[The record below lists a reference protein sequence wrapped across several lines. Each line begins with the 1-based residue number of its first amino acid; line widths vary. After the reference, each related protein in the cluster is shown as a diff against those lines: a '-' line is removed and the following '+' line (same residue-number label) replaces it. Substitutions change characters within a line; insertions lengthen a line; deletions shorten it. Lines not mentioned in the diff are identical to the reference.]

1 MNRTYV
7 GKYLDECLNN
17 ASKELN
23 VAEEDLNYKII
34 KDNHS
39 FINKKVEI
47 EVMDVDLY
55 SSSSNNHLNYTEDF
69 TKDVAKKRVVINEDN
84 VINND
89 ENGVKVENG
98 DVVVIEGLSKVYK
111 EQITIRPCEKIKLFI
126 NGELCSEKGPY
137 EINQS
142 DKIDYIGEK
151 IEQVKKI
158 SVNISVDKME
168 GYIKV
173 EYKPAYVYKLRDKP
187 MAKDLILKAMKV
199 EEDYPKKYTLT
210 EIKEILRQNKI
221 TDGIIYKN
229 LIEAC
234 ALGNGEEKLIA
245 EGISAIDD
253 TPNEIKVLFDIG
265 EKRIVN
271 ENSNEKI
278 DYRNVY
284 SISSITEGQ
293 VLAEIIPGKNGQDGK
308 NICGEVLKKKTV
320 KSRTIKIGDGCK
332 VEGNSIIATKTGRPS
347 SKNGILS
354 VNSLYNI
361 QDVDIKSGNIFFVGD
376 VYIKGNVKEG
386 MKVKSGNSLTIEKNV
401 DISTIVAGGEINIKG
416 SVIKSTVLTG
426 QVDMEKKM
434 YLEKLN
440 EYKDIISKLISAVE
454 KLNESSNNSKKI
466 SELVKIL
473 IENRYKSI
481 PKLSLNIITHSICED
496 SDNNDLVSFIR
507 SKMMGLNLSK
517 IESIEDLRNLE
528 ELITNEIELLEDNM
542 IIPADIYIGY
552 CQDSLIKSTGN
563 IIIKDKGQYVS
574 NLTALNDII
583 FLRDDSVARGGVISA
598 RGNIKLGIVGS
609 PSGVTTK
616 LEVLQGGIITAK
628 IAYSNT
634 VFCFG
639 ERLKTLDVSSKDIK
653 AYVNKEGEI
662 IIEKFVL

>member
-34 KDNHS
+34 NDNHS

-55 SSSSNNHLNYTEDF
+55 SSSSNNNLNYTEDF
-69 TKDVAKKRVVINEDN
+69 TKDVAKKRVVTNEDN

-98 DVVVIEGLSKVYK
+98 NVVVIEGLSKVDK
-111 EQITIRPCEKIKLFI
+111 EQITIKPCEKIKLFI

-137 EINQS
+137 EITQS

-158 SVNISVDKME
+158 SVNISVDKMK

-187 MAKDLILKAMKV
+187 IAKDLILKAMKV
-199 EEDYPKKYTLT
+199 EKNYPEKYTLT

-221 TDGIIYKN
+221 TEGIIYKN

-234 ALGNGEEKLIA
+234 ALGNGEETLIA

-293 VLAEIIPGKNGQDGK
+293 VLAEIIPGKSGQDGK

-320 KSRTIKIGDGCK
+320 KSRPIKIGDGCK

-426 QVDMEKKM
+426 QVDMEKKI

-440 EYKDIISKLISAVE
+440 EYKDIISKLISGVE